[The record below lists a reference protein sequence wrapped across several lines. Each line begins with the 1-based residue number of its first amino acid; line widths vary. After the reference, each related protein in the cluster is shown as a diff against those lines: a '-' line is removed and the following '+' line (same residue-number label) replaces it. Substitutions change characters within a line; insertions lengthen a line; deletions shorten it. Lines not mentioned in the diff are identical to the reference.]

1 MAQRRFARTTL
12 ATAVGLL
19 TAGLA
24 VGAQAQYDPQGL
36 YSVQSI
42 LDADVYF
49 EAIPDTEASSVA
61 DVLLGDDM
69 RVHALVVRPDGELG
83 LGDTP
88 LVVTN
93 PNYHLVTHEAEDGQI
108 THDVIV
114 DTPEEAL
121 EEMPHY
127 DQDWWDLA
135 RERAQE
141 AWDTTQEGAISA
153 WHFTREGA
161 DRIGEGAESAWE
173 RTQEGAQRAGEAIEE
188 AIDNMSD

>member
-1 MAQRRFARTTL
+1 MAQGRFARTTL

-19 TAGLA
+19 AAGLTAGA
-24 VGAQAQYDPQGL
+24 HAQFEPQGL
-36 YSVQSI
+36 YSAQSI

-49 EAIPDTEASSVA
+49 EAAPGTEAGSVA
-61 DVLLGDDM
+61 DILLGDDM
-69 RVHALVVRPDGELG
+69 RVHALVVRPDTGVG
-83 LGDTP
+83 LGDNP

-93 PNYHLVTHEAEDGQI
+93 PHYHLVTHEDDEGQI
-108 THDVIV
+108 THDVII

-135 RERAQE
+135 RERARD

-153 WHFTREGA
+153 WHYTREGA

-173 RTQEGAQRAGEAIEE
+173 RTQEGARRAGEAIEG
-188 AIDNMSD
+188 AIDHMRD